1 MITLRKTKRLRPAS
15 KNRVNFDHH
24 HLHKNQVNRSSHS
37 KQVNF
42 GAHMIN
48 FEPPHKKQVT
58 VDCNTK
64 TKSNSI
70 SPAKIK
76 LSSTPLLQSS
86 QFDPQS
92 KIKSIS
98 MPWHKDQVN
107 FDPHP
112 RAKYFS
118 IPTQKS
124 SQFRSLHWS
133 QVNFDPT
140 IKWSQFWCRDTKTK
154 LISIPPT
161 KTNSISTHTLNFYP
175 NTKTKSFSTP
185 HKNQV
190 NSDPRTKN
198 NSISIPILKPS

>member
-70 SPAKIK
+70 PPTKIK
-76 LSSTPLLQSS
+76 LIPRPLLQSS
-86 QFDPQS
+86 QFDPYS

-98 MPWHKDQVN
+98 MPSHKDQVN
-107 FDPHP
+107 FDPHTKT
-112 RAKYFS
+112 KYFS
-118 IPTQKS
+118 ISKTKS
-124 SQFRSLHWS
+124 ILIPSKFRSPLEN
-133 QVNFDPT
+133 QVNFDAATPEP
-140 IKWSQFWCRDTKTK
+140 SSFRSVHQNHVYFD
-154 LISIPPT
+154 P
-161 KTNSISTHTLNFYP
+161 HT
-175 NTKTKSFSTP
+175 
-185 HKNQV
+185 
-190 NSDPRTKN
+190 RTK
-198 NSISIPILKPS
+198 